1 MVGSS
6 AMMFRSLAPVLVG
19 LAAIGCG
26 DNLNPAND
34 AGEGFVEAMPGTGVI
49 PQVVNSGG
57 TVLASP
63 IVQPIFFGSAADTA
77 TTEPYVEAFLAQ
89 LAPSEY
95 WKTVGEEYGVGELTI
110 MPSIVSTDTVPT
122 TDADLQT
129 YLTTQLDGT
138 HSGWPVADTAST
150 IYMVQ
155 LPAGQTFSGACTSF
169 GGYHSEATMSPTVT
183 GFSYAVI
190 ADCGAASGGTPTALD
205 EVTVT
210 ISHELIEAATD
221 PKVVTSPAWESTDNE
236 HLAWSREAGAEV
248 GDMCEWT
255 ASAQARDVGTYL
267 VQRIWSNKSAL
278 AGHDPCVPVLATPYF
293 NAAPVIGDVAL
304 TTRGGSIMVQG
315 VTIPVG
321 SSQDITFNLFSD
333 APVTADWELTVIDG
347 AELLQGATSFAFD
360 YGRVATGHNGQT
372 ITVAVKREKAATS
385 HGNLL
390 FVENKPAD
398 DDTQVPSFWWIFA
411 Q

>member
-1 MVGSS
+1 MVGLP
-6 AMMFRSLAPVLVG
+6 AMMFRSFAAVLVG
-19 LAAIGCG
+19 FVAIGCG
-26 DNLNPAND
+26 DNLKPATD
-34 AGEGFVEAMPGTGVI
+34 AGEGFIEVMPGAGLI
-49 PQVVNSGG
+49 PQVINSGG
-57 TVLASP
+57 PVFASP
-63 IVQPIFFGSAADTA
+63 IVQPIFFGSAPDTD
-77 TTEPYVEAFLAQ
+77 TEPYVEGFLPQ
-89 LAPSEY
+89 LATSDY
-95 WKTVGEEYGVGELTI
+95 WKTVGEEYGVGPLTI
-110 MPSIVSTDTVPT
+110 MPSIVSTDAVPA
-122 TDADLQT
+122 TDADLAM

-138 HSGWPVADTAST
+138 HAGWPVADIAST

-169 GGYHSEATMSPTVT
+169 AGYHSEAATSSAT
-183 GFSYAVI
+183 GFSYALI
-190 ADCGAASGGTPTALD
+190 ANCGGAPGGTPTALD

-210 ISHELIEAATD
+210 ISHELIEASTD
-221 PKVVTSPAWESTDNE
+221 PKVATSPAWASTDNE

-255 ASAQARDVGTYL
+255 PSAQQVDVGGMYM

-293 NAAPVIGDVAL
+293 NAAPSIGDVAL
-304 TTRGGSIMVQG
+304 STRSGSIMVQG

-321 SSQDITFNLFSD
+321 ASQEITFTLFSD
-333 APVTADWELTVIDG
+333 APVAADWDVAVIDG
-347 AELLQGATSFAFD
+347 AELLQGASSFSFE
-360 YGRVATGHNGQT
+360 YGRVTTGHNGQN
-372 ITVAVKREKAATS
+372 ITVSVRREKAATS

-398 DDTQVPSFWWIFA
+398 DETQVPSFWWIFA

>member
-1 MVGSS
+1 MVGFP
-6 AMMFRSLAPVLVG
+6 AMMFRSLPVLVG
-19 LAAIGCG
+19 VVAIGCG
-26 DNLNPAND
+26 DNLKPAND
-34 AGEGFVEAMPGTGVI
+34 AGEGFVEALPGADLI

-57 TVLASP
+57 TVFASP

-77 TTEPYVEAFLAQ
+77 TTEPYVEAFLSQ
-89 LAPSEY
+89 LATSGY
-95 WKTVGEEYGVGELTI
+95 WMTVGDEYGVGALTI
-110 MPSIVSTDTVPT
+110 MPSIISTDAVPT

-138 HSGWPVADTAST
+138 HSGWPVADTAAT

-155 LPAGQTFSGACTSF
+155 LPAGQAFSGACTSF
-169 GGYHSEATMSPTVT
+169 GGYHSEATSSPTVT

-190 ADCGAASGGTPTALD
+190 ANCGAAAGGTPTALD

-210 ISHELIEAATD
+210 ISHELIEASTD
-221 PKVVTSPAWESTDNE
+221 PKVATNPAWESTDNE

-255 ASAQARDVGTYL
+255 ASAQQVDVAETYM

-278 AGHDPCVPVLATPYF
+278 AGHDPCVPVLDTPYF
-293 NAAPVIGDVAL
+293 NAAPTIGNVAL
-304 TTRGGSIMVQG
+304 TTRSGSIMVQG

-333 APVTADWELTVIDG
+333 APVTDDWELTVIDG
-347 AELLQGATSFAFD
+347 AELLQGATSFSFD